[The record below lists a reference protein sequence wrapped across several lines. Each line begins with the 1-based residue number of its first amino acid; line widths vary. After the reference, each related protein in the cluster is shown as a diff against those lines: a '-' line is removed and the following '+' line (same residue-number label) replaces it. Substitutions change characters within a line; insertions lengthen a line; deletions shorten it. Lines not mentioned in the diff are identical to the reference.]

1 MVAGGQLGLLAEDHL
16 EILQCPEVPGQA
28 ATTDRR
34 AGLVPGT
41 TALSVGQVHQAV
53 TLELR

>member
-34 AGLVPGT
+34 AGLIPGT